1 MQVRTPNISGNDPRA
16 WADLK
21 RWCGNVAAALR
32 ELHSA
37 VHKPTVMFGGNVVVR
52 RWSEGDSTSSWRVQA
67 GAIFISGVEKLP
79 VRYSDD
85 AAYARGDWAEIRDDA
100 SDLETDEFT
109 VYLAYSAS
117 GDKAYYTTDETDEDI
132 AYPIASWNGSNMTPH
147 VGGDVTHSANLVC
160 KLKFYDDDEDE
171 WSATHDD
178 SATARWVP
186 FAIYTPDDNPLA
198 TGQDVPDGEDWH
210 CFKQQSMPSYEISST
225 GWQGSWAVLNFDIE
239 VHYDASMDNW
249 KSTGFGSTY
258 PDGLIAWDSTE
269 GKWRVDVADGS
280 WGTVLGRTSRMR
292 SDAMPPEGNYPPS
305 ASLLESASSPSAM
318 LTVTKL

>member
-147 VGGDVTHSANLVC
+147 VGGDVTHGERGLIP
-160 KLKFYDDDEDE
+160 YDSPYPEAPIAGGDNGTSDEYARGDHAHPLEMPDPALPSDGAMLITDGGE
-171 WSATHDD
+171 WTSLPHPAG
-178 SATARWVP
+178 P
-186 FAIYTPDDNPLA
+186 
-198 TGQDVPDGEDWH
+198 
-210 CFKQQSMPSYEISST
+210 
-225 GWQGSWAVLNFDIE
+225 AVL
-239 VHYDASMDNW
+239 VYDASSGVRWQIIDRAYKGIFRN
-249 KSTGFGSTY
+249 
-258 PDGLIAWDSTE
+258 A
-269 GKWRVDVADGS
+269 
-280 WGTVLGRTSRMR
+280 
-292 SDAMPPEGNYPPS
+292 SDQIDDDYVRAF
-305 ASLLESASSPSAM
+305 
-318 LTVTKL
+318 